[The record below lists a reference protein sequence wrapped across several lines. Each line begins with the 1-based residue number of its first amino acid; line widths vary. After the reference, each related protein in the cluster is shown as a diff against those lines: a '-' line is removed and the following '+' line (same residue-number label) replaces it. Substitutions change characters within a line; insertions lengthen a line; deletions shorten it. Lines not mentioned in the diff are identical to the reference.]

1 MMVCC
6 GAWFVMLAAFAQM
19 PTLAGG
25 VVMLVA
31 AGFAQS
37 FGLVPMAALLL
48 RHSDVRYRGRIMG
61 LRMFAIYG
69 LPIGLLIAGP
79 IIEHFG
85 YRAMA
90 MLYCAVGMVFTLL
103 IGARWRDVVWR
114 RDAPGNKV

>member
-1 MMVCC
+1 MMVFC
-6 GAWFVMLAAFAQM
+6 GAWYVMLAAFALM
-19 PTLAGG
+19 PTLSSG

-31 AGFAQS
+31 AGCAQS
-37 FGLVPMAALLL
+37 FGLVPMGALLL
-48 RHSDVRYRGRIMG
+48 RHSEESFRGRIMG

-90 MLYCAVGMVFTLL
+90 MLYCAIGIVFTLL
-103 IGARWRDVVWR
+103 IGTRWRAEVWR
-114 RDAPGNKV
+114 REAPANRK